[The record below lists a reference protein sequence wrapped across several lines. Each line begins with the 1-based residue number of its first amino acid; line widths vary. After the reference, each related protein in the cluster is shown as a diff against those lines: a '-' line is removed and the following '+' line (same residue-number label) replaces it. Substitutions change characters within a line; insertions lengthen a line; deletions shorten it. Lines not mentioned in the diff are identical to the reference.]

1 MSESPL
7 QETNRS
13 VLSEV
18 VQTTSN
24 NTIISV
30 VGGGGVVGYR
40 QRS

>member
-18 VQTTSN
+18 VHTTSN

-30 VGGGGVVGYR
+30 VGGGGGVGDS